1 MFPYV
6 GLRPNPVHNL
16 SFSINMPAPELK
28 RVLRLPA
35 VSFIVIGFTI
45 GGGVFVFTGIVY
57 KIVGQA
63 LPIAYALAAIP
74 VFLSMLP
81 VAMMGSAIPTTG
93 ANYKYPSR
101 MVSPGLA
108 FVGIWVYAL
117 ASFIGQI
124 PLYALGCARYAQ
136 VLLPDISAPVV
147 AIAIVTFIFV
157 INILGVKPAAQIQ
170 GIFVITL
177 ISALIYYSVSGLQV
191 IDPQNFSN
199 MFARGLPNIF
209 LGTALLTFTYG
220 GANGIIELGGEII
233 NPGKVIPTAF
243 FIAFPIVL
251 IVYVAVAFATVG
263 AVPAQLLLESQE
275 PLIKVSQLTLR
286 KAGLIF
292 FIAGGAILA
301 LTTTLNA
308 LFIVGSKSLLMIV
321 DDNLLPHWLGKINQ
335 RFSTPHIFLAIIWTF
350 SLAGIISGFSLET
363 LAAFAA
369 LGSLIIFIPI
379 QIASIRLP
387 VLYPEKYR
395 KSGFKLKGFWLWFC
409 PMVGIL
415 MVLFFSII
423 ILYDLNS
430 PVKVGSFI
438 AFVISGVA
446 YYLIR
451 KKYLRSQGI
460 RLEDLRKN
468 ERNWEA

>member
-1 MFPYV
+1 M
-6 GLRPNPVHNL
+6 PV
-16 SFSINMPAPELK
+16 PELK

-35 VSFIVIGFTI
+35 VAFIAIGFTI

-63 LPIAYALAAIP
+63 LPVAYALAVIP

-101 MVSPGLA
+101 LVSPGLA

-117 ASFIGQI
+117 ASFVGQI

-136 VLLPDISAPVV
+136 VLLPDISAPMV
-147 AIAIVTFIFV
+147 AIAIVTVIFG
-157 INILGVKPAAQIQ
+157 INLFGVKLAAQIQ

-177 ISALIYYSVSGLQV
+177 ISALIYYSVSGLQT
-191 IDPQNFSN
+191 IDPHNFSN
-199 MFARGLPNIF
+199 MFTKGLPNLF

-233 NPGKVIPTAF
+233 NPGKVIPAAF
-243 FIAFPIVL
+243 FIAFPIIL
-251 IVYVAVAFATVG
+251 IIYVTVAVATVG
-263 AVPAQLLLESQE
+263 AVAPQILLESEE
-275 PLIKVSQLTLR
+275 PLIKVCQLTSGR
-286 KAGLIF
+286 AGLLF
-292 FIAGGAILA
+292 FISGGAILA

-308 LFIVGSKSLLMIV
+308 LFIVGTKSLLMMV
-321 DDNLLPHWLGKINQ
+321 DDKLLPHWMGKINQ
-335 RFSTPHIFLAIIWTF
+335 KFSTPHIFLTIIWI
-350 SLAGIISGFSLET
+350 SSVLGITSGFSLET

-369 LGSLIIFIPI
+369 LGALIIFIPI

-387 VLYPEKYR
+387 VLYPEQYR
-395 KSGFKLKGFWLWFC
+395 KSEFKLEGFWLWFC
-409 PMVGIL
+409 PAVGIL

-423 ILYDLNS
+423 ILYDLKS
-430 PVKVGSFI
+430 PEKVGSFMV
-438 AFVISGVA
+438 FVISGVA

-451 KKYLRSQGI
+451 NKYLRSKGI

-468 ERNWEA
+468 EGNWDS